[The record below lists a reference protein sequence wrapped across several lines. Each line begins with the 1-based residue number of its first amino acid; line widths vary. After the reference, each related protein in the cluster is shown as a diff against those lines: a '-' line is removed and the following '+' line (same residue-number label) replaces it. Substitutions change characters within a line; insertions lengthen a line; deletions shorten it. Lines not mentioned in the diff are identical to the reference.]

1 MFRITH
7 LSPPCF
13 GEVSVVVVEVIHRSL
28 LRSNSRIKNVMTFA
42 ESGVMMVR
50 KLVLSFDQE
59 AVAESKAALIV
70 FERWKVGWRHERWFC

>member
-1 MFRITH
+1 
-7 LSPPCF
+7 
-13 GEVSVVVVEVIHRSL
+13 
-28 LRSNSRIKNVMTFA
+28 MTFA

-59 AVAESKAALIV
+59 AVTESKAALII